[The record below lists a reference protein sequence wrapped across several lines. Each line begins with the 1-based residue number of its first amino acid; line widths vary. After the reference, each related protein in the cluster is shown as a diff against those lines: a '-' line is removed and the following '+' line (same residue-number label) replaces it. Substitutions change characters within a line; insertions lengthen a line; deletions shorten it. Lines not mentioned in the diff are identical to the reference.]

1 MVVKFYGK
9 KSVAT
14 STDFLATRHEKSS
27 RFLVPGSGRKIWPPY
42 GIDFLFLLHLGAE
55 DLFISLPGN

>member
-14 STDFLATRHEKSS
+14 STDFLATSTVNAS
-27 RFLVPGSGRKIWPPY
+27 GIYCAGSGRKIWPPY